1 VATEGLSKYVYI
13 FKKKK
18 TLYVRYIYSAELPSL
33 DLPGTQIYI
42 CYVFTSTAVFETC
55 MTRYDKII
63 PELVQGNL
71 KINVYHT
78 E

>member
-1 VATEGLSKYVYI
+1 MYI
-13 FKKKK
+13 YIYLKKKK
-18 TLYVRYIYSAELPSL
+18 TQSVRYIYSAELPSL
-33 DLPGTQIYI
+33 DLPGIQIYI
-42 CYVFTSTAVFETC
+42 CHVFTSTAVFETC